1 MEKASLAWAEVKNHV
16 KKAKDIVH
24 DLPISEIKEA
34 TPSQVGSTTSSVVS
48 ELGRKNALK
57 SKELAQRLRD
67 ITAIPAIANNNVKK
81 IYGSE
86 KGRVMNQI
94 LDQAVTPKKQ
104 TQKTVIGTSNHQEY
118 GSQDSISQV
127 SQSHFW
133 GRNNCTQSGARRNR
147 APPSITDWVCVPTK
161 RHPGKEKPL
170 HHGKIRSFR
179 NLFENSFRI
188 SFLFDPNS
196 MGSSQSASS
205 TIRAIKFDGS
215 NVELFREFE
224 QSVLMKIVNNADL
237 DFDYK
242 FMNLLDTL
250 GGSPLAVVQSFTEEL
265 NFQNFVKAIE
275 ALYYTYGEPT
285 KFRDAL
291 LRQLINEEPI
301 DIKKPESLLK
311 INALISKV
319 FRTFGG
325 ESGGNQLLATSF
337 IMEAIKMTPGTATI
351 FNDWLDAS
359 MREKNLKVLQQWL
372 EWKYQHS
379 VSENLLQK
387 SAQGFRNVK
396 IPPIMSN
403 VSVI

>member
-1 MEKASLAWAEVKNHV
+1 MPRGVLLQQYSEDHPSVCIDQRRNFNIKPKRPLPYIKAIEDGSPFDFKRTQG
-16 KKAKDIVH
+16 DIFPEDSV
-24 DLPISEIKEA
+24 
-34 TPSQVGSTTSSVVS
+34 SQ
-48 ELGRKNALK
+48 NF
-57 SKELAQRLRD
+57 
-67 ITAIPAIANNNVKK
+67 
-81 IYGSE
+81 
-86 KGRVMNQI
+86 
-94 LDQAVTPKKQ
+94 
-104 TQKTVIGTSNHQEY
+104 
-118 GSQDSISQV
+118 
-127 SQSHFW
+127 QSHFQ
-133 GRNNCTQSGARRNR
+133 GRNNYTQSGARRNR
-147 APPSITDWVCVPTK
+147 APSPSIMDWVCVPTE
-161 RHPGKEKPL
+161 RHPGKKKPL

-179 NLFENSFRI
+179 NLFENSFRM

-196 MGSSQSASS
+196 KGSYQSASS

-224 QSVLMKIVNNADL
+224 QSVMMKIVNNDNL

-242 FMNLLDTL
+242 FMNLLETL

-275 ALYYTYGEPT
+275 ALYYAYGEPT

-311 INALISKV
+311 TNALISKV

-325 ESGGNQLLATSF
+325 ESGGNQHLATSF